1 MQQLIHSELPA
12 NIGAPVR
19 PAVRQAQLHGLLA
32 VLMFS
37 MTAPLTKLA
46 LVSFSPELVTA
57 SRGLIAGVFALW
69 VVMANGWAR
78 PSWGDI
84 GWLLLAGFGVV
95 LAFPYLLALS
105 LGRVSA
111 GSMGVVLAGL
121 PLVTS
126 VLALLL
132 MGERYRLG
140 FWVFALLGAGVLMIY
155 FQWGPV
161 AVKGTGLSAGDAGLS
176 GMGVLA
182 CATLLAGGL
191 GYAAGARVARSLG
204 GWAAICWML
213 VLYLPVTALAF
224 GTSLGVML
232 QQPEDVER
240 LAQTSGTQ
248 LMAVLYLALV
258 SQWYGFRFW
267 YGAMSVAGAG
277 PISQLQL
284 LQPLF
289 TLVFAA
295 LFLAEALSAVQCAY
309 ALIIVVAVAGA
320 QRFR

>member
-1 MQQLIHSELPA
+1 MQQVMNSQLSAGTHQQPTRA
-12 NIGAPVR
+12 N
-19 PAVRQAQLHGLLA
+19 RQALAHGLLA
-32 VLMFS
+32 VVMFS
-37 MTAPLTKLA
+37 MTAPMTKLA
-46 LVSFSPELVTA
+46 LASFSPELVSA

-69 VVMANGWAR
+69 VVMAKGWSL
-78 PSWGDI
+78 PKLSSI

-95 LAFPYLLALS
+95 VAFPYLLSLS

-111 GSMGVVLAGL
+111 GSMGIVLAGL

-140 FWVFALLGAGVLMIY
+140 FWLFALLGAGILVVY
-155 FQWGPV
+155 FQWGPLSTE
-161 AVKGTGLSAGDAGLS
+161 ASASLGLQGFGLLAG
-176 GMGVLA
+176 
-182 CATLLAGGL
+182 ATLLAGGL

-213 VLYLPVTALAF
+213 VLYLPVSALAF
-224 GTSLGVML
+224 GISLGGML

-240 LAQTSGTQ
+240 LAAADGTQ
-248 LMAVLYLALV
+248 LLAVLYLALV
-258 SQWYGFRFW
+258 SQWYGFKYW
-267 YGAMSVAGAG
+267 YGAMAAAGAG

-289 TLVFAA
+289 TLLFAA
-295 LFLAEALSAVQCAY
+295 LFVAEALSAWQCLY
-309 ALIIVVAVAGA
+309 ALVIVMAVAGA
-320 QRFR
+320 QRFK

>member
-1 MQQLIHSELPA
+1 MQQVMNTELSTD
-12 NIGAPVR
+12 IGSQASR
-19 PAVRQAQLHGLLA
+19 AIKQAQLHGLLA

-46 LVSFSPELVTA
+46 LLSFSPELVTA

-69 VVMANGWAR
+69 VVMAKGWALPQWR
-78 PSWGDI
+78 DM

-105 LGRVSA
+105 LGQVSA
-111 GSMGVVLAGL
+111 GSMGIVLAGL

-140 FWVFALLGAGVLMIY
+140 FWLFALLGAGVLVVY
-155 FQWGPV
+155 FQWGPLSTEGS
-161 AVKGTGLSAGDAGLS
+161 APLALQGLGLLAG
-176 GMGVLA
+176 
-182 CATLLAGGL
+182 ATLLAGGL
-191 GYAAGARVARSLG
+191 GYAAGARVAKSLG

-213 VLYLPVTALAF
+213 VLYLPISAVAF
-224 GTSLGVML
+224 GTSLGAML
-232 QQPEDVER
+232 QQVADAER
-240 LAQTSGTQ
+240 LAETGAAQ
-248 LMAVLYLALV
+248 LLALLYLALV
-258 SQWYGFRFW
+258 SQWYGFKYW
-267 YGAMSVAGAG
+267 YGAMAVAGAG

-289 TLVFAA
+289 TLLFAA
-295 LFLAEALSAVQCAY
+295 LFLAEALTALQCAY
-309 ALIIVVAVAGA
+309 ALIVVVAVAGA
-320 QRFR
+320 QRYK

>member
-1 MQQLIHSELPA
+1 MQQMINTGLPVDTGQFA
-12 NIGAPVR
+12 GR
-19 PAVRQAQLHGLLA
+19 EGRQALAHGLLA

-46 LVSFSPELVTA
+46 LHSFSPEVISA

-69 VVMANGWAR
+69 VVMAKGWSLPKLR
-78 PSWGDI
+78 DI

-95 LAFPYLLALS
+95 AAFPYLLSLS
-105 LGRVSA
+105 LGHVSA
-111 GSMGVVLAGL
+111 GSMGIVLAGL

-126 VLALLL
+126 ALALLL

-140 FWVFALLGAGVLMIY
+140 FWLFALLGAGVLVVY
-155 FQWGPV
+155 FQQQAPAVGV
-161 AVKGTGLSAGDAGLS
+161 AHPSGINGLGL
-176 GMGVLA
+176 LA

-191 GYAAGARVARSLG
+191 GYTAGARVAKSIG

-213 VLYLPVTALAF
+213 VLYLPLSALAF
-224 GTSLGVML
+224 GASLGVML

-240 LAQTSGTQ
+240 LAETGVVQ
-248 LMAVLYLALV
+248 LLALLYLALV
-258 SQWYGFRFW
+258 SQWYGFKYW
-267 YGAMSVAGAG
+267 YGAMAVAGAG

-289 TLVFAA
+289 TLLFAA
-295 LFLAEALSAVQCAY
+295 LFVSEALSAQQCAY
-309 ALIIVVAVAGA
+309 ALLVVVAVAGA
-320 QRFR
+320 QRFK